1 MSKQDDSSC
10 SSFHSVPCS
19 YSEYIIISTSK
30 STADIIICRQNC
42 TFCLNA
48 IIYNCLRKPFINH
61 ALPGFFFKNDGQQD
75 YQDVS
80 AAGREERTMLQSI
93 LTTTHFVSN
102 NDSDFSAGLV

>member
-1 MSKQDDSSC
+1 MLCQD
-10 SSFHSVPCS
+10 
-19 YSEYIIISTSK
+19 
-30 STADIIICRQNC
+30 
-42 TFCLNA
+42 
-48 IIYNCLRKPFINH
+48 
-61 ALPGFFFKNDGQQD
+61 FFLKKDGQQD